1 MRKVANR
8 KIIRKLSFRTM
19 KEKKWK
25 NLIAVLAIGL
35 TTLLFTA
42 LFTVGGSLIS
52 TMEEGTMRQVG
63 MSAHGGYKYLSMQE
77 YEQVKAA
84 GGFTEIT
91 YDIIAGFGA
100 NPELSAIQT
109 EVRYGEDRAAQLSF
123 AYPETGHMPRGGK
136 ECVAS
141 SKILEALGVPME
153 LGAKVPLSII
163 SHDEQGNER
172 LIEEEFVLSGYYMSN
187 EASHA
192 QEFWISRQWLE
203 EHVPLLQENFNKH
216 VEKNGVWTADGSIQ
230 AMINFSSAYDIE
242 RQMEEL
248 TSRAG
253 LTDQVHIGVN
263 WAYATSEIDMTTLL
277 LGIIILAIIILS
289 GYLIIYNI
297 FYINV
302 TADIRYYGLLK
313 TIGTTGRQLRR
324 MVHQQ
329 ALFLSGAGIPL
340 GLISGFLVGRGILP
354 AIYGA
359 LNTNGIR
366 KVSLNPWI
374 FVGSAIF
381 ALFTVYISCIRPCRL
396 AARVSPIEAVRY
408 VEGGARYKKG
418 KVKPKERKSRS
429 GRITA
434 AGLAFANMGRNRK
447 KAVIVIASL
456 SLSLVLINATYG
468 LVKGFSFESYV
479 QDYLMKD
486 MQVGHAFTV
495 NHSGGVIPAMDVV
508 TPELKEMLLDIE
520 GVEEIASS
528 NYHSGTIYLSGK
540 VLEQFT
546 AYYRS
551 GEFLGGSLPYMEEAA
566 NERIEEQ
573 TAYASNY
580 YLDEALLPYLT
591 ISKGN
596 FDREKFMSGGYAIL
610 LQTVNEDPEDW
621 WLRVGDKFSLGSNG
635 DEETGEFP
643 KKELEIMAIGTIPY
657 SITIRMYTVFSSVLL
672 LCEKDFEELYDSNG
686 SLHACLTVADDKEEQ
701 VAATV
706 EETIKQYNPE
716 LVLTTK
722 ETMKQEFANEMS
734 MFSVTGGLLS
744 GILALIGILNM
755 INALITGILARR
767 QEFAMMQAVG
777 MTGGQLRKMLTWE
790 GIWYG
795 IWTLG
800 IAATIGNLVSY
811 GVLYL
816 MGNVMSGFQWS
827 FQPLPLLISIPVI
840 ALRSVALPVL
850 CYHGLCRISIVE
862 RLRMAEV

>member
-35 TTLLFTA
+35 TTLLLTA

-63 MSAHGGYKYLSMQE
+63 TSSHGGYKYLSLQE

-109 EVRYGEDRAAQLSF
+109 EVRYAEDRAAQLSF
-123 AYPETGHMPRGGK
+123 AYPEAGHMPREEK

-141 SKILEALGVPME
+141 SKVLEALGVPME
-153 LGAKVPLSII
+153 LGAKVPLSVI

-192 QEFWISRQWLE
+192 QEFLISRQWLE
-203 EHVPLLQENFNKH
+203 EHVPLLQENYNKRA
-216 VEKNGVWTADGSIQ
+216 ERNGVWTAEGSIQ
-230 AMINFSSAYDIE
+230 ALVNFSSSYDIE

-253 LTDQVHIGVN
+253 LTDMVGVSVN

-277 LGIIILAIIILS
+277 LGIVILAIIILS

-329 ALFLSGAGIPL
+329 ALLLSGAGIPL
-340 GLISGFLVGRGILP
+340 GLLSGFLVGRGILP

-359 LNTNGIR
+359 LNTNGIK
-366 KVSLNPWI
+366 KVSLHPWI
-374 FVGSAIF
+374 FVGSALF
-381 ALFTVYISCIRPCRL
+381 ALFTVYLSCIRPCRL

-408 VEGGARYKKG
+408 VEGGAKHGKG
-418 KVKPKERKSRS
+418 KIKYKERKTKS

-479 QDYLMKD
+479 KSYLLKD
-486 MQVGHAFTV
+486 MQVSHSSMM
-495 NHSGGVIPAMDVV
+495 NLSGGVTRDYEAV

-520 GVEEIASS
+520 GVEEISVS
-528 NYHSGTIYLSGK
+528 NYRGGIIHLSGK

-546 AYYRS
+546 SYYHS
-551 GEFLGGSLPYMEEAA
+551 EEFLGSMPSYITEGVEEF
-566 NERIEEQ
+566 IEDRF
-573 TAYASNY
+573 AYASNY
-580 YLDEALLPYLT
+580 CLDETLLSHLT
-591 ISKGN
+591 ISEGS
-596 FDREKFMSGGYAIL
+596 FDRNKFLSGGYAVL
-610 LQTVNEDPEDW
+610 LRHVDEDSEDW
-621 WLRVGDKFSLGSNG
+621 WLSVGDKVTLGSYG
-635 DEETGEFP
+635 DEEIGEFP
-643 KKELEIMAIGTIPY
+643 KKELEIVAIGTIPY
-657 SITIRMYTVFSSVLL
+657 SVTNRSYTIFSSELL
-672 LCEKDFEELYDSNG
+672 LCEKDFEELYDSRG
-686 SLHACLTVADDKEEQ
+686 SLHACLTVADDREEQ
-701 VAATV
+701 VAASV
-706 EETIKQYNPE
+706 KEMIQQYNPE

-722 ETMKQEFANEMS
+722 ETMRQEFAGEMR

-755 INALITGILARR
+755 INAMITGILARR

-827 FQPLPLLISIPVI
+827 FQPLPLLLSIPVI
-840 ALRSVALPVL
+840 ALLSVVLPVL
-850 CYHGLCRISIVE
+850 CYHGLCRVSIVE